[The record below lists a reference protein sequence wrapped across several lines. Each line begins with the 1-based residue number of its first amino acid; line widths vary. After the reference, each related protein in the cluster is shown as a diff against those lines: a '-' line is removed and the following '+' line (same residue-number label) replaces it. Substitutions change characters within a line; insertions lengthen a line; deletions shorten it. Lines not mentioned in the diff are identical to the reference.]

1 MHSVDVSWRMQ
12 KVPPSDGEAEVGDA
26 DQWLH
31 ARLVAVGIVSAKDAE
46 ILAGNME
53 TVLYRDMESTKFNR
67 ALKAIGECLNDSP
80 AKDRAGV
87 IGRDDENDREHDRKA
102 ERCPN

>member
-46 ILAGNME
+46 VLAGNME
-53 TVLYRDMESTKFNR
+53 STNFNR